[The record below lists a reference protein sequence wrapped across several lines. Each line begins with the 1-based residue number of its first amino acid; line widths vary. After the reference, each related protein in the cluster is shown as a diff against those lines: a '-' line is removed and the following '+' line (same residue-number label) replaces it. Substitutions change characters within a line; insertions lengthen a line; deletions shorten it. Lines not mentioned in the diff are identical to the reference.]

1 MRFLIVILIA
11 VSLVV
16 PCSIARA
23 QDVGALVAQIQSR
36 DEAQRMAAVDA
47 IAQAGAAALAPLF
60 GLLEGENH
68 DADICA
74 RQTIQKIVYR
84 ASAPGAAE
92 RGAVAAALAEVA
104 ASPGRLGVRRYALQ
118 MVSFVGRDEVVPTLA
133 RLLGDPEM
141 REMARWALVRI
152 PGDTATSALAGAVAS
167 AAGEVKVGLIN
178 ALGARAAASAL
189 PVLRTALNDKDES
202 VCIAAAYALARI
214 PEPASA
220 RMLMEAIFSASGRGR
235 AAAADAYLRLADT
248 LLAAGN
254 AGRAAAMYKWT
265 YCCAGAGDEQH
276 RCAALAGLARA
287 RGAQAIPL
295 LLEAL
300 RGGQPALAGVAAAS
314 LAAIPGRDATR
325 EIVGALPSA
334 RPELRLRL
342 ISILGER
349 RDIAALPALIA
360 SCEPKRPVAERAA
373 ATTALGEIGSA
384 AAVPTLVGALGSLDE
399 PVKAAAIEALARMPG
414 KSATKTI
421 ASVVATGSAGSLSL
435 PAAGMS
441 AQVALVQVLGYRR
454 DRQATPALT
463 AAMRARSP
471 AVRLAAIEAAGRL
484 DDPAA
489 VPELLR
495 VLSDGTAEEQHAAAI
510 ALGQMRTK
518 EARQAMVAVLDGAT
532 PIMKERLLMGL
543 GIRPDPELLPVFVSA
558 ADDSDDS
565 VAKEALVALARL
577 SDDRAAPVF
586 IQAFRT
592 RSPELAL
599 IAAGG
604 YLMLSSDVLNSDPAA
619 ATAMARRALEGL
631 RGDDRRL
638 PLQAIAR
645 LRDAGSLPLVLPLLG
660 SESLGGDAARA
671 AIAIADS
678 LAAADKD
685 RAVSLYREVLARGRD
700 SALMREAVR
709 GLRDLGVKADPAA
722 EAGFVTRW
730 WVIGPFRDVKRL
742 MKEDVVATGEPI
754 DVSQRVSVGDKKF
767 RWRRARVD
775 DPLGMLDIEQAVAEM
790 EDCGAYMYAEVTSD
804 ADRDVLLKIGSDDDV
819 VCWLNGKQVHAFF
832 GGRGYNPDQD
842 VVRAALRAGSNTILL
857 KVLNRGGDW
866 AAGLRI
872 TDPSG
877 QPLLLKQP
885 AAVNR
890 K

>member
-1 MRFLIVILIA
+1 MRYLIVILIA
-11 VSLVV
+11 ILLVV
-16 PCSIARA
+16 TSSIACA
-23 QDVGALVAQIQSR
+23 QDVSALVAQIQSR

-74 RQTIQKIVYR
+74 RQAIQKIVYR

-104 ASPGRLGVRRYALQ
+104 ASPARPGVRRYALQ

-152 PGDTATSALAGAVAS
+152 PGDTATSALAGAVPS

-202 VCIAAAYALARI
+202 VRIAAAYALARI

-235 AAAADAYLRLADT
+235 AVVADAYLRLADT

-295 LLEAL
+295 LFDAL
-300 RGGQPALAGVAAAS
+300 RAGPPALAGVAAAS
-314 LAAIPGRDATR
+314 LSAMPGRGATI
-325 EIVGALPSA
+325 EIARALPSA
-334 RPELRLRL
+334 RPEMRLRL
-342 ISILGER
+342 ISILGQR
-349 RDIAALPALIA
+349 RDPPGAPALIA
-360 SCEPKRPVAERAA
+360 VARTSQNVAERAA
-373 ATTALGEIGSA
+373 ALAALGHVGSPAAIPALVSA
-384 AAVPTLVGALGSLDE
+384 AASRHDAIKNAAINSLARLPGGGATDAITAA
-399 PVKAAAIEALARMPG
+399 VKTAPAAARPLLI
-414 KSATKTI
+414 
-421 ASVVATGSAGSLSL
+421 
-435 PAAGMS
+435 
-441 AQVALVQVLGYRR
+441 QVLGYRR
-454 DRQATPALT
+454 DRHATPALI
-463 AAMRARSP
+463 AAMKAPSP
-471 AVRLAAIEAAGRL
+471 ALRLAAIEAAGRL

-495 VLSDGTAEEQHAAAI
+495 VLSDGTADEQQAAAI

-518 EARQAMVAVLDGAT
+518 EARQAMVAALDGAT
-532 PIMKERLLMGL
+532 PIMKERLLMAL

-558 ADDSDDS
+558 AGDSDDP
-565 VAKEALVALARL
+565 VARQALIGLARL
-577 SDDRAAPVF
+577 ADDRAAPVLV
-586 IQAFRT
+586 QAFRT

-604 YLMLSSDVLNSDPAA
+604 YLMMSSDVLNSDPE
-619 ATAMARRALEGL
+619 TAVGMARRALEGL

-678 LAAADKD
+678 MASADKD
-685 RAVSLYREVLARGRD
+685 RAVSLYREVIARGRD
-700 SALMREAVR
+700 SAVMREAVR

-722 EAGFVTRW
+722 EGGFVTRW
-730 WVIGPFRDVKRL
+730 WVIGPFKDVKRL

-754 DVSQRVSVGDKKF
+754 DVNQKVEVAGKAF
-767 RWRRARVD
+767 EWHRARVD

-832 GGRGYNPDQD
+832 GGRGYSPDQD

-866 AAGLRI
+866 VAGLRI

-885 AAVNR
+885 AGVNR